1 MLFFMITRII
11 IIISVVEHS
20 LLQQHIVNLNGEG
33 GVSRIVELEVF
44 SIFFFL
50 SLLLMNCNSYT
61 LSVLR

>member
-33 GVSRIVELEVF
+33 GVSKIVELEVF
-44 SIFFFL
+44 SIFFFSFFAFDEL
-50 SLLLMNCNSYT
+50 
-61 LSVLR
+61 